1 MKSGSIRRLIL
12 TLATGYLTVFGVR
25 QIPYQ
30 FENEWLVLVPAL
42 LLVYAITV
50 WLEGRIFKD
59 GSLQPT
65 ETSKQPKKIVEVVK
79 KGFGS
84 D

>member
-12 TLATGYLTVFGVR
+12 TLATGYLTVCGVR
-25 QIPYQ
+25 QIPYE
-30 FENEWLVLVPAL
+30 FDNEWLVLVPAL

-50 WLEGRIFKD
+50 WLDGRIFKD
-59 GSLQPT
+59 GLLQPT
-65 ETSKQPKKIVEVVK
+65 EPSKQPKKIVEVVK